1 MRRQVELAFVMLSLA
16 TTGCTPRAGG
26 GAEPVAR
33 WVSPTGASPSATG
46 SPVLEVGQ
54 CYTENYF
61 NQADT
66 AHLERVDCAKGHTM
80 ESAQVGQLTGAA
92 AQLFSPPAN
101 DAAELADVD
110 RQCSTA
116 ATEYVGG
123 PLVDQRLIYLVVLP
137 SKLEWAG
144 GARWYTCDVAPIS
157 PYTSVS
163 YAVRVGS
170 VRGIAKAPPPDP
182 VCFKLAKKDTTEGM
196 TGVACDSPH
205 NAEFVSSLQPP
216 FGAVLPTSQE
226 TWIRYV
232 TMCRDRIATVM
243 GVSQAAVIQKWGND
257 AYRPSEEEWRAG
269 LRVIQC
275 YFVLWTKT
283 VAKSI
288 RGSHG
293 AGIPGSWWISID
305 GAVRSSRLD
314 I

>member
-1 MRRQVELAFVMLSLA
+1 MRRQVGLALVTLSLV
-16 TTGCTPRAGG
+16 TTACTPRAGG

-46 SPVLEVGQ
+46 SPVPQVGQ
-54 CYTENYF
+54 CYKENVW
-61 NQADT
+61 NDDM
-66 AHLERVDCAKGHTM
+66 AHVERVDCAAGHVLETA
-80 ESAQVGQLTGAA
+80 SVGRLIGAA
-92 AQLFSPPAN
+92 AQLSSRPAS

-110 RQCSTA
+110 RQCNTA
-116 ATEYVGG
+116 AIDYVGG
-123 PLVDQRLIYLVVLP
+123 PLVDQRLIYLVVVP
-137 SKLEWAG
+137 SRLEWAG
-144 GARWYTCDVAPIS
+144 GARWYTCDVAQIS
-157 PYTSVS
+157 PYTRVS
-163 YAVRVGS
+163 YADRVGS
-170 VRGIAKAPPPDP
+170 VRGVAKAPPPDP

-205 NAEFVSSLQPP
+205 GAELVGALQPP
-216 FGAVLPTSQE
+216 FGAVIPTSQE

-269 LRVIQC
+269 LRVVQC

-293 AGIPGSWWISID
+293 AGIPGSW
-305 GAVRSSRLD
+305 
-314 I
+314 